1 MSTLLIIT
9 LICAYISLNLVIANV
24 LTKDEMI
31 RRFITGQNIVGM
43 LVSNIF
49 YSPAWLLKLIRYIV
63 IKFIK

>member
-1 MSTLLIIT
+1 MTLLIIT

-49 YSPAWLLKLIRYIV
+49 YSPAWLLTLIRYIV

>member
-1 MSTLLIIT
+1 MKLLVIAV
-9 LICAYISLNLVIANV
+9 ICAYISLNLVIANV

>member
-1 MSTLLIIT
+1 MTLLIIT

-49 YSPAWLLKLIRYIV
+49 YSPDWLLKLIRYIV